1 MNSFICLDTS
11 VFLKWLSPE
20 SEEFSPQAISLIEQS
35 QAAIIVP
42 AFAWAEVGSA
52 LRKKVRMGAMSEVEM
67 EQAWRAFL
75 NLGVHFL
82 NTDALAERAWQIAAE
97 RSLPTLYD
105 AAFLATAELAPDGPC
120 PFWTADEQLVGALA
134 QKKPYVRRLAAY
146 PEG

>member
-20 SEEFSPQAISLIEQS
+20 SEDFSSQAVSLIEQS

-42 AFAWAEVGSA
+42 AFAWAELGSA
-52 LRKKVRMGAMSEVEM
+52 LRKKVRMGAMSEVEI
-67 EQAWRAFL
+67 EKAWRAFL
-75 NLGVHFL
+75 DLGVHFL
-82 NTDALAERAWQIAAE
+82 NTDTLAQRAWQLATE
-97 RSLPTLYD
+97 LSLPTLYD
-105 AAFLATAELAPDGPC
+105 ASFPAAAELAPDGPC

-134 QKKPYVRRLAAY
+134 GRKPYVRRLAAY